1 MALMASTVTSITAGI
16 RIMVTTDRSPSVG
29 HNPSNTSTRT
39 KPATGKATSAIPA
52 MMEAV
57 STALDFQGVVT
68 PVVVTDRE
76 DCMD

>member
-1 MALMASTVTSITAGI
+1 MALMASTVTSIIAGI

-29 HNPSNTSTRT
+29 RSPSSTSTRT

-57 STALDFQGVVT
+57 STALDFQAVAT
-68 PVVVTDRE
+68 LVVVTDRE